1 MKSVRG
7 TVEMGNLDIMKG
19 VRELEK
25 KVLPITSII
34 LFIIAVYFYIGSR
47 RYVFIDNLESFTA
60 IPIVLLMGLGIY
72 YISQRQ
78 ENQYAHISFRFSI
91 SCIVIV
97 LLLIFSFELY
107 KPSFTLADAEVKVAD
122 KYGVKVIT
130 EKSGKIIYN
139 TDAFAFHTDC
149 YLIVGR
155 EGEIENR
162 FLFYPYSGEMAKIE
176 NE

>member
-1 MKSVRG
+1 MLYLLIL
-7 TVEMGNLDIMKG
+7 NG
-19 VRELEK
+19 VRELK
-25 KVLPITSII
+25 KKMLPITSII
-34 LFIIAVYFYIGSR
+34 LLIIAVYFYIGSR
-47 RYVFIDNLESFTA
+47 PYLFIDYLGRLTA

-78 ENQYAHISFRFSI
+78 ENQYYRICSRLSVSSI
-91 SCIVIV
+91 IIV
-97 LLLIFSFELY
+97 LLLIISFELY
-107 KPSFTLADAEVKVAD
+107 KPLYTLADAEVKVAD

-130 EKSGKIIYN
+130 EKSGKTIYN

-155 EGEIENR
+155 EGEKENR